1 MTTIWGDR
9 EPVSAGQSILLK
21 NAVAQHIVDELLKAW
36 KEADVSALDDQAIRE
51 PGLLQKGYL
60 RGRRLVAEL
69 CTSHA
74 VHTQQEEYM
83 CSTGVAARAVWPL

>member
-1 MTTIWGDR
+1 MNRQVSESTQTHLMTTIWGDR
-9 EPVSAGQSILLK
+9 DPVSAGQSVLLK

-60 RGRRLVAEL
+60 HGRRVVAEL
-69 CTSHA
+69 CPPHA
-74 VHTQQEEYM
+74 VHT
-83 CSTGVAARAVWPL
+83 